1 MARGDGGLYQQKGS
15 ANYWMQFFLNGRKHR
30 ESTGEADEKKARDV
44 LRKRLKE
51 VHASEVTGLVFESV
65 RMRKVT
71 VSDLCDALESDL
83 TLRGKWSAQNRS
95 HLKRVRDDFGDLL
108 AAAVTPEQIDKYIA
122 RRLAS
127 NRGAKS
133 ELIPG
138 DRPASINRSLQL
150 LAQCFNL
157 AVKRGKLSRAPYIR
171 KLSEADNVRQGFFS
185 EEEITNILANLPDDG
200 LRDFVDW
207 GACTGQRK
215 GEIASL
221 TWDMVDGD
229 ELRIPG
235 EVCKNRRPRVIP
247 LGPELSEIIAR
258 RKKARRLVP
267 IDGVTRLAEPIFHR
281 GDGLPVGEFKKSWA
295 TATKKAKCPGR
306 LFHDFRRTCARRL
319 LAAGVPQVVAR
330 ELTGHRTSAMFDRYA
345 IVSSTDVLAAQK
357 KVAQFRKQA

>member
-1 MARGDGGLYQQKGS
+1 MARGDGGLYRQKGS
-15 ANYWMQFFLNGRKHR
+15 ANYWMQFFLNGLKHR

-83 TLRGKWSAQNRS
+83 TVRGKWSAQNRS

-108 AAAVTPEQIDKYIA
+108 AAAVTPEQIDKYIDN
-122 RRLAS
+122 RLAS
-127 NRGAKS
+127 NRNAKGN
-133 ELIPG
+133 LVPAA
-138 DRPASINRSLQL
+138 RPASINRSLQL
-150 LAQCFNL
+150 LGQCFNL

-171 KLSEADNVRQGFFS
+171 KLSEADNVRKGFFS
-185 EEEITNILANLPDDG
+185 EEEIANVLANLPNDG

-207 GACTGQRK
+207 AACTGQRK

-221 TWDMVDGD
+221 TWDMVDGE

-235 EVCKNRRPRVIP
+235 EFCKNRRARVIP
-247 LGPELSEIIAR
+247 LGPELAEIIAR
-258 RKKARRLVP
+258 RKKARRLVA
-267 IDGVTRLAEPIFHR
+267 IGGVTTLAEPIFHR
-281 GDGLPVGEFKKSWA
+281 GDGLRVGEFKKSWT
-295 TATKKAKCPGR
+295 TATKTAKCPGR

-357 KVAQFRKQA
+357 KVALFRKQA